1 MVFSSDYRFYLWGN
15 SPDVQVFRLVVAR
28 LPPLGLEPRRF
39 SWSSHN
45 RLCSLYFILGV
56 QEESKLPLA
65 LALLGLDKS
74 ISFALRCRLTILP
87 GDNTLGLFLWLKA

>member
-1 MVFSSDYRFYLWGN
+1 MWFSLLTIVFIFGVTALMYKYSGWWWLVYLLWGW
-15 SPDVQVFRLVVAR
+15 SHVVF
-28 LPPLGLEPRRF
+28 
-39 SWSSHN
+39 HD